1 MISMR
6 DFLNANKISLA
17 MMQKQLWETSQ
28 RGGGGGGVSNG
39 GGFQGP
45 VGPLAI
51 LDRKLGQEEV

>member
-28 RGGGGGGVSNG
+28 RGGGVSNG